1 MQEKYYIYIKSH
13 AFMVNYTPSNQL
25 SLSLFKHPFHQDL
38 DKENRWVKLAE
49 IIPWEGLASIYASKL
64 RSNEGRKSVDIRHVL
79 GALIVKHKL
88 RLDDRGTIEMIQ
100 ENIYLQYFC
109 GLKEF
114 TIKALFDPS
123 LFVDIRKRLGGS
135 EFEKFN
141 KFVISKS
148 EQIKPHQA
156 RIKKSKKEDDD
167 TPPKNKGTLKV
178 DATVADQEIKFPTDL
193 DLLNT
198 SRENLERMIDKMY
211 DAKKDKT
218 KPRTYRRTARKNFLK
233 MSKKKKKNKKEIRK
247 AIKTQLQYVK
257 RDLKYIK
264 EYISKNR
271 LERLSKRDKQLLQTI
286 QEIYEQQLWMRE
298 NKKSHPNRIVSV
310 YQKYVRPIVRGK
322 AKHNTE
328 FGAKINLSEV
338 NGFCRID
345 RLNWEAYNESVDIKL
360 QVYNY
365 YDTYACFPA
374 ELLADRIY
382 LTRENRKFLKQ
393 LNIKIYGKPL
403 GRPKQ
408 QIKTSAQK
416 YKDRKKEAQ
425 RNHVEGKFGQA
436 KRGYGLN
443 KIMARRKDT
452 SESWINTIIFVMNL
466 QKLLK
471 IANKYGYFFYLFSK
485 QINLILDLVFFRFF
499 NLCFK
504 NNLNWS
510 R

>member
-1 MQEKYYIYIKSH
+1 
-13 AFMVNYTPSNQL
+13 MVNYTPSNQL

-49 IIPWEGLASIYASKL
+49 LITWDELASVYASKL

-88 RLDDRGTIEMIQ
+88 KLDDRGTIEMIQ

-114 TIKALFDPS
+114 TTKAIFDPS
-123 LFVDIRKRLGGS
+123 LFVDIRKRLGGL

-141 KFVISKS
+141 QLVISKS

-156 RIKKSKKEDDD
+156 RIKKSKKDNND

-178 DATVADQEIKFPTDL
+178 DATVADQEIKFPTDV

-198 SRENLERMIDKMY
+198 SRENLERMLDKMY
-211 DAKKDKT
+211 NAKKDKT
-218 KPRTYRRTARKNFLK
+218 KPRTYKRIARTKFLK
-233 MSKKKKKNKKEIRK
+233 ISKKKKKSKKEIRR

-257 RDLKYIK
+257 RDLKYIDD
-264 EYISKNR
+264 YISKNR
-271 LERLSKRDKQLLQTI
+271 SDRLSKRDKRLLQNI
-286 QEIYEQQLWMRE
+286 RKIYQQQLWMRE

-310 YQKYVRPIVRGK
+310 YQEYVRPIVRGK
-322 AKHNTE
+322 ARHNTE
-328 FGAKINLSEV
+328 FGAKINVSEV

-365 YDTYACFPA
+365 YNTYNCFPA

-382 LTRENRKFLKQ
+382 LTRENRKFLKE

-408 QIKTSAQK
+408 QTKTSAQR
-416 YKDRKKEAQ
+416 YRDRKKEAQ
-425 RNHVEGKFGQA
+425 RNHIEGKFGQG

-443 KIMARRKDT
+443 NIMARRKDT
-452 SESWINTIIFVMNL
+452 SESWINSIIFIMNL

-471 IANKYGYFFYLFSK
+471 IAEKYGYFLYSFLKSLNRILDFVFYR
-485 QINLILDLVFFRFF
+485 IYNLI
-499 NLCFK
+499 FK
-504 NNLNWS
+504 NNLNWA

>member
-1 MQEKYYIYIKSH
+1 
-13 AFMVNYTPSNQL
+13 MVNYTPSNQL
-25 SLSLFKHPFHQDL
+25 KLSLFKHPFEQEL
-38 DKENRWVKLAE
+38 DKENRWVKLAAL
-49 IIPWEGLASIYASKL
+49 IPWDELASVYASKL

-109 GLKEF
+109 GLKVF
-114 TIKALFDPS
+114 TIKSLFDPS
-123 LFVDIRKRLGGS
+123 LFVDIRERLGGL
-135 EFEKFN
+135 EFERFN
-141 KFVISKS
+141 NLIISKS

-156 RIKKSKKEDDD
+156 RIKKSKKDDKD
-167 TPPKNKGTLKV
+167 APPKNRGTLKV
-178 DATVADQEIKFPTDL
+178 DATVADQEIKFPTDV

-218 KPRTYRRTARKNFLK
+218 KPRTYKRIARKKFLK
-233 MSKKKKKNKKEIRK
+233 ISKKKKKNKKEIRK

-257 RDLKYIK
+257 RDLKYID
-264 EYISKNR
+264 YFISINR
-271 LERLSKRDKQLLQTI
+271 DGILSKRDKQLLQTI
-286 QEIYEQQLWMRE
+286 QEIYRQQLWMRE

-328 FGAKINLSEV
+328 FGAKINVSEV

-360 QVYNY
+360 QVDNY
-365 YDTYACFPA
+365 YNTYACYPA

-382 LTRENRKFLKQ
+382 LTRENRKFLKK

-408 QIKTSAQK
+408 QIKTSAQR
-416 YKDRKKEAQ
+416 YRDRKKEAQ
-425 RNHVEGKFGQA
+425 RNHIEGKFGQA

-443 KIMARRKDT
+443 NIMARRKDT
-452 SESWINTIIFVMNL
+452 SESWINSIIFVMNL

-471 IANKYGYFFYLFSK
+471 IAKKYGYFLYSLLKS
-485 QINLILDLVFFRFF
+485 INLILDLVFDRIY
-499 NLCFK
+499 NPSFK
-504 NNLNWS
+504 NNLN
-510 R
+510 RAR